1 MDMIDK
7 IMSQS
12 LLKSGLFLYSVASA
26 ILEAYKLGSQ
36 SLLKSG
42 LFLLHGFLSDIQAVE
57 SRNPFLNQVYC
68 VFRSNRP
75 PIPEHSG
82 HLFQSKSAT

>member
-1 MDMIDK
+1 MKDHSNDITECLEAFNKAVDTHK
-7 IMSQS
+7 DA
-12 LLKSGLFLYSVASA
+12 LKSEPANENIKNTLLQLVNAMNDIAETYYSTA
-26 ILEAYKLGSQ
+26 
-36 SLLKSG
+36 
-42 LFLLHGFLSDIQAVE
+42 E
-57 SRNPFLNQVYC
+57 SKKGIEC